1 MRQDSVTQ
9 HRKKRTL
16 TGRDSREV
24 IFAKLKP
31 LARVIREAIGQ
42 HCEVLIHDFSDLEHS
57 IICIEGDVTGRRVG
71 GPITDLGLA
80 KVRAGETEDLYNYTT
95 YTEDGRTLRSCSA
108 FLHDEDGEVFGAL
121 CINIDITQFLAF
133 QHVLRDYC
141 RRDDVNGVE
150 ESFSDDINEILNSMF
165 EEAVFEIGRPPSH
178 MSKQE
183 KVQLVGDLDNKG
195 AFQVKKAV
203 PFVAGRLGVSRYTI
217 YNYLNEAHQQQ
228 DDNTV
233 AARES

>member
-1 MRQDSVTQ
+1 MQQDSAGQ

-16 TGRDSREV
+16 SGRDSREV
-24 IFAKLKP
+24 IFAQLEP

-57 IICIEGDVTGRRVG
+57 IISIEGDVTGRSVG
-71 GPITDLGLA
+71 GSITDLGLA
-80 KVRAGETEDLYNYTT
+80 KVRAGDTEDLYNYTT
-95 YTEDGRTLRSCSA
+95 YTDDGRTLRSCSA
-108 FLHDEDGEVFGAL
+108 FLHDEDGQVFGAL

-183 KVQLVGDLDNKG
+183 KVQLVGDLDDKG

-228 DDNTV
+228 DDDT
-233 AARES
+233 AASQEA